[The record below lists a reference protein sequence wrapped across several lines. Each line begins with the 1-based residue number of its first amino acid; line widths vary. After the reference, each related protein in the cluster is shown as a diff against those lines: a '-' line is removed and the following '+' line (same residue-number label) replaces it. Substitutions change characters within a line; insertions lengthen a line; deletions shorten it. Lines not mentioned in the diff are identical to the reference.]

1 MQYFELT
8 KQYTPIQITL
18 FYRVTRKS
26 VTYLFE
32 TSDFIDKDRLFIKKS
47 TINKIIDQVN
57 IAFDKDFSHSDMDV
71 TIIQLLAYLVPL
83 DETSLIQGKIGYLL
97 ILDQSPNKTSSNKV
111 VNSQF
116 FLLDI
121 PSHDMENKI
130 IFF

>member
-32 TSDFIDKDRLFIKKS
+32 TSDFIDKNRLFIKKS